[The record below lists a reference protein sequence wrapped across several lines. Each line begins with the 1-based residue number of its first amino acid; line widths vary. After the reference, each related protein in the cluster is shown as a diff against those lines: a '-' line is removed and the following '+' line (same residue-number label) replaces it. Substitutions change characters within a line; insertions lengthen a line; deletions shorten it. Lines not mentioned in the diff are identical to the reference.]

1 MDNVNGRFS
10 VLSMVTDI
18 FKPAAELIDNL
29 HTSDEEKLIQKTRL
43 VELQA
48 AAVDSAL
55 QYNQSI
61 FEGQARI
68 VSAEASSDRW
78 LAANW
83 RPITMLTFV
92 TLVVAKFLGFEAD
105 GMTASDYDHLWSL
118 IELGLGGYVVGRS
131 VEKAVK
137 TWKDNK

>member
-1 MDNVNGRFS
+1 MSFN
-10 VLSMVTDI
+10 VLSMVEKI

-43 VELQA
+43 VEIQA
-48 AAVDSAL
+48 AAVDSAI

-61 FEGQARI
+61 FEGQAKI
-68 VSAEASSDRW
+68 VNSEASSDSW

-92 TLVVAKFLGFEAD
+92 TLVVAKFLGFESEN
-105 GMTASDYDHLWSL
+105 MSPEDYDHLWTL
-118 IELGLGGYVVGRS
+118 IEIGLGGYVVGRS
-131 VEKAVK
+131 VEKTVK
-137 TWKDNK
+137 TWKE